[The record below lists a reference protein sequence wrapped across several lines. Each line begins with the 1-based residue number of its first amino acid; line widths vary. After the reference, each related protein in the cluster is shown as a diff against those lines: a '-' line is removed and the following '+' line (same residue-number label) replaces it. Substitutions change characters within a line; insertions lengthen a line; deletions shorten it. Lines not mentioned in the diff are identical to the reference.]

1 MANGK
6 PKSTLRTLTSMLLAF
21 ESFVV
26 FFGLLGAFGMK
37 VADGATVWAI
47 GLTLSVVMILTPGV
61 LGRPGSYIFGWVLQ
75 AITLGLSI
83 AICVANVV
91 IGPIY
96 IIVSVIFVGL
106 WSWAVIAGT
115 TIDAARKSYLETQ
128 AKLEN

>member
-1 MANGK
+1 MANAK
-6 PKSTLRTLTSMLLAF
+6 PRSTLRSLTSMLLAF

-37 VADGATVWAI
+37 VADGPTVWAI
-47 GLTLSVVMILTPGV
+47 GLTLSVVMIATPGL
-61 LGRPGSYIFGWVLQ
+61 LGRPGSYLFGWLLQ
-75 AITLGLSI
+75 AVVLGLSI

-96 IIVSVIFVGL
+96 IIVAVIFIGL

-115 TIDAARKSYLETQ
+115 TIDAARKVYLETQ
-128 AKLEN
+128 EQLNN

>member
-1 MANGK
+1 MAKGK
-6 PKSTLRTLTSMLLAF
+6 PRSTLRSLTSMLLAF

-37 VADGATVWAI
+37 VADGPTVWAI
-47 GLTLSVVMILTPGV
+47 GLTLSLVMILTPGI

-75 AITLGLSI
+75 AIVLALSI
-83 AICVANVV
+83 AICIANVV

-96 IIVSVIFVGL
+96 IIVAVIFIGL

-115 TIDAARKSYLETQ
+115 TIDAARKVYLENQ